1 MNETEFIKVC
11 NEAKTMR
18 EAAEILGLNRNPFI
32 RLAKKLGCYKAN
44 QGRKGIK
51 REDYEY
57 ELHKFKLK
65 DILKGLHPQYSTY
78 KLKLRLIKEGLKL
91 NKCEECEI
99 DEWNNKPINCE
110 LDHID
115 GDKTNHRLK
124 NLRILCPNCHSQTE
138 TYCSKNKKLKRLKN
152 VRVV

>member
-11 NEAKTMR
+11 NEASTMR

-32 RLAKKLGCYKAN
+32 RLAKKFGCYKAN

-51 REDYEY
+51 REKHEY
-57 ELHKFKLK
+57 NLISFKLE
-65 DILKGLHPQYSTY
+65 DILKGKHPQYSTY
-78 KLKLRLIKEGLKL
+78 KLKVRLFKEGIKI
-91 NKCEECEI
+91 NKCEECKI
-99 DEWNNKPINCE
+99 DEWNGKEINCE

-115 GDKTNHRLK
+115 GDKTNHKLK

-138 TYCSKNKKLKRLKN
+138 TYCSKNKKLKRLKKEQK
-152 VRVV
+152 

>member
-1 MNETEFIKVC
+1 MNETEIKKVC
-11 NEAKTMR
+11 NEAASMR
-18 EAAEILGLNRNPFI
+18 EAAELLGMNRNPFI
-32 RLAKKLGCYKAN
+32 RLAKKLGCYKTN

-51 REDYEY
+51 RDDREY
-57 ELHKFKLK
+57 ELIKFDLR

-78 KLKLRLIKEGLKL
+78 KLKLRLFKEGIKI
-91 NKCEECEI
+91 NKCEECGVC
-99 DEWNNKPINCE
+99 EWNGKELKCE

-138 TYCSKNKKLKRLKN
+138 TYCSLNKRLKRLNKFA
-152 VRVV
+152 